1 MAKTAEITSLL
12 SNKNFVF
19 DPYNIKSYCTPG
31 KSSKLL
37 LEKNFINVQPES
49 VLHGYRMNSN
59 GLFEA
64 CPGADAAVYVYRV
77 PGHVAVLKLSEY
89 KEAAGAKDEYKAF
102 AFFDKELDD
111 YLEKIADDNKGNS
124 CKIND
129 NEIFKTEYLCW
140 HYGTIFNNEMNS
152 EEDWIVVPREIFT
165 DVDDYVYLC
174 ICASDKNKPEL
185 NKILFP
191 KDCLFFYDLPVATSV
206 YEGQKLGNSKIIL
219 GRVMA
224 YLPKTKGIPLSLC
237 GYKECKGKFEWKN
250 KTEVVKAGVNKTV
263 KITQRN
269 DYNYIISGKKIS
281 CPSIELY
288 VYKKKPA
295 DRQKDITAFVWHSG
309 NEDDIVKKEYLG
321 DDSYNK
327 YSYIQDCLS
336 SDTMYHSYVSLT
348 RLTGENAAR
357 YAVRSLAHQPEGNR
371 CFSIDSNHL
380 VYLMGGAL
388 KRVFDLLANINKENK
403 LDILRQVDMLYEIN
417 QSKLFYD
424 SPVSYGV
431 DILDRLEIPNVEMFD
446 RPNIDIDLRGKEDMQ
461 EVLSFPLTGVQN
473 KRILLKPEPKYI
485 QKWRQAFEKAKYYM
499 HDVLGIDEGGNGCA
513 ALKSVLTSVFK
524 DIDSLGVKVDYV
536 FCDIEGIRC
545 DAQMLKIRL
554 KKNEYKEWR
563 KVSDDL
569 VFYKELCKE
578 LEGTEWEKELR
589 RRGYDIKSDELK
601 HVAWVREVASPEN
614 INIEYISSSNENA
627 EEFVSDETEQP
638 SDGKKDDK
646 RIDINSLADYGL
658 NKSGGE
664 GYERF
669 EQRRLHNVW
678 DAVMKGYE
686 NGLFRE
692 YVFTPVLERNEK
704 TVCSAYLHSAGKGY
718 INYADMFE
726 TYLGGDVKLPEG
738 MYSCRSLYGDYISRG
753 FKKLSMD
760 NWKMYPNHVTAYSF
774 FIGHINRLRATML
787 ASEHKFTVFVTGHEP
802 WIYELMPKYDD
813 YIKDE
818 KVKKGIGS
826 IIEETRLYHQEL
838 LYHVFLSRPQKVIAY
853 YDMEKSRRER
863 ENGNNRYYY
872 TDDTKDESSYFT
884 KSYSLLQKVL
894 EEMNHIVKGKE
905 YIPLENEMI
914 AETNPFVI
922 SGIQVGEYN
931 YWRVTLNEITTS
943 NRYIS
948 VKQDVV
954 RINISGKIIF
964 FDGGTI
970 LKDSNIQ
977 NGKQCGC
984 WVRTLKSV
992 RPKVGT
998 IDNYYEKN
1006 AAYEIMKDQGVCQ
1019 DDLELEINKTEK
1031 SEKVLRFGLY
1041 KNYTVFGVSPKY
1053 HALSVRFKITDIK
1066 SEEDTRLLYS
1076 SAFNNEEGKSI
1087 EVNYKEGILQFC
1099 CEGKP
1104 EKLQE
1109 NSVYELKLYA
1119 YCADYSTLKLAG
1131 RVKYELWSVSD
1142 KGTKNE
1148 IYKTPEYQFVYNR
1161 DDCNNYLCSAI
1172 ELLTNV
1178 DSSVKVLDFKIYLS
1192 GLHTKLEVFRESDGV
1207 NIAVVNKNNE
1217 YYKELPVETRS
1228 DDTLTG
1234 KFSWLNATDKE
1245 EKYLIVW
1252 SQVTLS
1258 AKRRVNIEKELCII
1272 KVRANSEGSKLIAL
1286 PRNEIK
1292 DNSKIIV
1299 KAKMLSMVDALYHIK
1314 KYPPVSESELNSKEI
1329 LEVNV
1334 NINK

>member
-12 SNKNFVF
+12 SKKNFVF
-19 DPYNIKSYCTPG
+19 DPYNIKSYSTSG
-31 KSSKLL
+31 KLSKLL
-37 LEKNFINVQPES
+37 LEKNFIKVQPES

-59 GLFEA
+59 GLFET
-64 CPGADAAVYVYRV
+64 CPDVDAAVYVYKV

-102 AFFDKELDD
+102 AFFDKELYA
-111 YLEKIADDNKGNS
+111 YLEKIADDNKVNS
-124 CKIND
+124 FKIKD
-129 NEIFKTEYLCW
+129 GEIYKTEYLCW
-140 HYGTIFNNEMNS
+140 HYGAILNSEMNS
-152 EEDWIVVPREIFT
+152 KKDWIVVPREIFT

-174 ICASDKNKPEL
+174 ICASDNNKPEL

-269 DYNYIISGKKIS
+269 DYNYIISDKKIP
-281 CPSIELY
+281 CPPIELY

-295 DRQKDITAFVWHSG
+295 DRQKDITAFVWQSG
-309 NEDDIVKKEYLG
+309 NEDDRVKKEYLG
-321 DDSYNK
+321 DDPYNK
-327 YSYIQDCLS
+327 YSNIQDCLS

-388 KRVFDLLANINKENK
+388 KRVFDLLKGKKE
-403 LDILRQVDMLYEIN
+403 LDTLRQVDMLYEIN
-417 QSKLFYD
+417 HSKLFYD
-424 SPVSYGV
+424 SPVSYDV
-431 DILDRLEIPNVEMFD
+431 DISGKLEIHNAEMLD
-446 RPNIDIDLRGKEDMQ
+446 RPNIDIDLRGREDMQ
-461 EVLSFPLTGVQN
+461 EVLSFPLPGVQN
-473 KRILLKPEPKYI
+473 KRNLLKPEPKYT

-524 DIDSLGVKVDYV
+524 EIDSLGVKVDYV

-554 KKNEYKEWR
+554 RNKEYKEWR
-563 KVSDDL
+563 KVSDDF
-569 VFYKELCKE
+569 VFYKELCEE

-601 HVAWVREVASPEN
+601 HVAWVREVASPE
-614 INIEYISSSNENA
+614 
-627 EEFVSDETEQP
+627 
-638 SDGKKDDK
+638 
-646 RIDINSLADYGL
+646 DINDEDNNDKSNYGL
-658 NKSGGE
+658 NVDELADFVGL
-664 GYERF
+664 

-738 MYSCRSLYGDYISRG
+738 MYSCRSLYGNYISRG

-774 FIGHINRLRATML
+774 FTGHINRLRATML
-787 ASEHKFTVFVTGHEP
+787 ASEHKFTVFVTSHEP

-818 KVKKGIGS
+818 KVKERIDS
-826 IIEETRLYHQEL
+826 IIEETRLYHQEF
-838 LYHVFLSRPQKVIAY
+838 LYHVFLSSPQKVIAY
-853 YDMEKSRRER
+853 YDMEKLRRER
-863 ENGNNRYYY
+863 KNGNSRYYY

-894 EEMNHIVKGKE
+894 EEMNHIVEGKE

-931 YWRVTLNEITTS
+931 YWRVTLNEITSS

-948 VKQDVV
+948 VKQNIV
-954 RINISGKIIF
+954 RVNISGKIIF

-970 LKDSNIQ
+970 LKDNNIQ
-977 NGKQCGC
+977 NNKQCGC

-992 RPKVGT
+992 RPKVDT

-1006 AAYEIMKDQGVCQ
+1006 AAYEIMKDQGVNQ
-1019 DDLELEINKTEK
+1019 HDFELETGNTNDYGKLLI
-1031 SEKVLRFGLY
+1031 FDLY

-1066 SEEDTRLLYS
+1066 SEEETRILFS
-1076 SAFNNEEGKSI
+1076 SAFYDKEGKPI
-1087 EVNYKEGILQFC
+1087 EVNYIKGTLQFC
-1099 CEGKP
+1099 SEGEP

-1119 YCADYSTLKLAG
+1119 YCADYSTMKLTG

-1142 KGTKNE
+1142 NGTKNE
-1148 IYKTPEYQFVYNR
+1148 ICKTPEYQFVYNR
-1161 DDCNNYLCSAI
+1161 DNCNNYLCPAI

-1178 DSSVKVLDFKIYLS
+1178 DSPVKVLDFKIYLS

-1286 PRNEIK
+1286 PKNEIK

-1299 KAKMLSMVDALYHIK
+1299 KAKRLSMVDALYHIK
-1314 KYPPVSESELNSKEI
+1314 KYPPKSELDSKEI